1 MMTFAVFGSG
11 FLMRPLGAI
20 VLGAYIDKAGR
31 RTGLI
36 VTLSIMA
43 AGTVL
48 IALVPGYASIGL
60 FAPLLVL
67 LGRLLQ
73 GFSAGAEMGGVSVYL
88 SEIATPGRTG
98 FYTAWQSA
106 SQQVAIVVAAAL
118 GYALNATMAAADVAA
133 WGWRIPFFIGCVI
146 IPFIFIIRRSLQ
158 ETEAFKARNHHPSA
172 GEVFR
177 SMRDNWRTVL
187 AGGLLASMTTTTFY
201 LITVYTPTFG
211 KSVLSLSTTD
221 SLVVTLLVGVSNF
234 IWLPI
239 GGALSDRIGRR
250 PQLLGITLLCIF
262 SAYPAMHWLATAPS
276 FERLLAVLLYF
287 SMFFGLYNGAMVAA
301 LTEVMPQNV
310 RVVGFSLAFSL
321 ATALFGGFTPA
332 VSTLLVQ
339 ATGDKASPAY
349 WLMFAAVCGL
359 TATVILYGRQKNR
372 LVSATPRRCL
382 NQGAGSCETVT
393 SIRSPV
399 PAAALSPFLLQRSCS
414 RTCLA
419 SALPVTPFA
428 NKLAPAEAPSGRRW
442 IRDTRSRSRTT
453 FSRLTGCAPSPRRPV
468 PCPPGRGPA
477 ASRC

>member
-1 MMTFAVFGSG
+1 MPAAIEHSKTTKASKTVAMMKTTTQTRGAKLGAILRVTSGNFLEQFDFFLFGFYATYISQTFFPASSEFASLMMTFAVFGSG

-20 VLGAYIDKAGR
+20 VLGAYIDKVGR
-31 RTGLI
+31 RKGLI

-48 IALVPGYASIGL
+48 IALVPGYASIGIL
-60 FAPLLVL
+60 APLLVL

-73 GFSAGAEMGGVSVYL
+73 GFSAGAELGGVSVYL

-98 FYTAWQSA
+98 FFTSWQSA

-118 GYALNATMAAADVAA
+118 GYSLNACMATSEVAA

-146 IPFIFIIRRSLQ
+146 IPFIFVIRRSLQ
-158 ETEAFKARNHHPSA
+158 ETDAFKARGHHPGA
-172 GEVFR
+172 AEVFR
-177 SMRDNWRTVL
+177 SMCDNWRTVL
-187 AGGLLASMTTTTFY
+187 AGGLLAAMTTTTFY

-211 KSVLSLSTTD
+211 KTVLQLSTTD

-250 PQLLGITLLCIF
+250 PQLLAISLLCVLT
-262 SAYPAMHWLATAPS
+262 AYPAMHWLAEAAS

-287 SMFFGLYNGAMVAA
+287 SFFFGMYNGAMVAA
-301 LTEVMPQNV
+301 LTEVMPANV

-349 WLMFAAVCGL
+349 WLMFAAVCGF
-359 TATVILYGRQKNR
+359 TATTVLY
-372 LVSATPRRCL
+372 RR
-382 NQGAGSCETVT
+382 AK
-393 SIRSPV
+393 PV
-399 PAAALSPFLLQRSCS
+399 AARSC
-414 RTCLA
+414 
-419 SALPVTPFA
+419 
-428 NKLAPAEAPSGRRW
+428 
-442 IRDTRSRSRTT
+442 
-453 FSRLTGCAPSPRRPV
+453 
-468 PCPPGRGPA
+468 
-477 ASRC
+477 